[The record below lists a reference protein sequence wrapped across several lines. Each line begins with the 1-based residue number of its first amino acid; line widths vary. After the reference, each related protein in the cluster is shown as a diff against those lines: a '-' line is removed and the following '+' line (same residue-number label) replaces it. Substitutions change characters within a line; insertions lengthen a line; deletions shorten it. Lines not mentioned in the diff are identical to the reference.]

1 MKKLASV
8 AACLL
13 LVACTIDAE
22 PTLRVDKPQVDP
34 GPVETPATAER
45 ATAEAARGEGRE
57 CGVRPQPRACPSGG
71 QGPEGRSA
79 CGAG

>member
-8 AACLL
+8 VACLL

-34 GPVETPATAER
+34 GPSKPR
-45 ATAEAARGEGRE
+45 
-57 CGVRPQPRACPSGG
+57 RPPNAHR
-71 QGPEGRSA
+71 
-79 CGAG
+79 